1 MNKKKYLLIHA
12 DDAGLAW
19 SQNKAIQ
26 NGMLQG
32 NYFFYQPYGS
42 LPLVL

>member
-19 SQNKAIQ
+19 SQNRAIQ
-26 NGMLQG
+26 NGMLRG
-32 NYFFYQPYGS
+32 TISSTSLMVPCPWFY
-42 LPLVL
+42 